1 MSTVAKMTRG
11 FGKASGSTVAKTP
24 RGFGKA
30 PFFLSKGL
38 GRRERGVAKT
48 LPPLKGGGFWQRPHV
63 PGQSNEVTT
72 TDGKSKS
79 YPEGV

>member
-38 GRRERGVAKT
+38 GRREGVAKT
-48 LPPLKGGGFWQRPHV
+48 LPLLRGGGFGNALTC
-63 PGQSNEVTT
+63 PGRAM
-72 TDGKSKS
+72 K
-79 YPEGV
+79 